1 MGSTSAGIWIWSLAL
16 TNTCWLADGSLDKHH
31 VDDHVDVWTP
41 LNQPQTLTLSSGH
54 NHLNTMFNDST
65 PIFQGSQWI
74 ILLALPSSLD
84 CWMTTWACCRIPCC
98 LTSSNWKGSGATSS
112 ANRSVPCPYSRGGW
126 ATAMLQ
132 HLSLCL
138 DWKLPMIQ
146 ASQALRLECWGKL
159 GQDQVKLL
167 ALPHGAEL
175 VLALIKK
182 DAGREPLS
190 NIANASRCS
199 LHHSR
204 SWNTFTWISRPR
216 AWSSY
221 PSCPSFSASASAS
234 GTQGCYREVLGWEMV
249 ERWRQLA
256 AIHSGPSVLALRILW
271 RVHMRAQAV
280 AFRKTA
286 PDIPDI
292 PGKWSRYEKA
302 TSWDITWNRRMCPNG
317 QLQPSRSIVG
327 ADERTSTQNFALLWL
342 NLRCRYGRPL
352 CAKRHVPSEV
362 MDGK

>member
-1 MGSTSAGIWIWSLAL
+1 
-16 TNTCWLADGSLDKHH
+16 
-31 VDDHVDVWTP
+31 
-41 LNQPQTLTLSSGH
+41 
-54 NHLNTMFNDST
+54 
-65 PIFQGSQWI
+65 
-74 ILLALPSSLD
+74 
-84 CWMTTWACCRIPCC
+84 
-98 LTSSNWKGSGATSS
+98 
-112 ANRSVPCPYSRGGW
+112 
-126 ATAMLQ
+126 
-132 HLSLCL
+132 
-138 DWKLPMIQ
+138 MIQ
-146 ASQALRLECWGKL
+146 PCQALRLECWGKL

-182 DAGREPLS
+182 DAGRKPLS

-221 PSCPSFSASASAS
+221 PSCPSFSASASAP

-292 PGKWSRYEKA
+292 PGKWSRYEKG

-362 MDGK
+362 MDGKWVDWKGTMKNKLIEREPTRKKNETSKPSLYCHYCSKQIWLQEKFSLREFCHLNDSGFYALTYTESLVEQAELVSLIMQHWHWRLQFHSAS